1 MRRDPLWRK
10 QDGRLDP
17 LERGVGLQLTI
28 DVFDARYRAV
38 FVKVPGKR
46 GDIGFVEERVD
57 VRVP

>member
-1 MRRDPLWRK
+1 VRRDPLWRK

-38 FVKVPGKR
+38 IVKILGKW
-46 GDIGFVEERVD
+46 GDSGLVEK
-57 VRVP
+57 